1 MSLILDAL
9 RRGRARETPPP
20 GTNAAQTNAVL
31 ETLGYGR
38 FSPASPFNKLK
49 RIAGYVAIGIILAIA
64 IWAGVAWAQAY
75 VAKKRPAGVSNVRGS
90 SLATAS
96 AARPTPAPTMPP
108 PPAAPAPEP

>member
-49 RIAGYVAIGIILAIA
+49 RLAAYVAIGIILAIA
-64 IWAGVAWAQAY
+64 IWAGVAWATQAY
-75 VAKKRPAGVSNVRGS
+75 LAKKRPAGASNARDS
-90 SLATAS
+90 SVATAP
-96 AARPTPAPTMPP
+96 ANRPSPAFT
-108 PPAAPAPEP
+108 